1 MPDINNLS
9 NRELDVLRGISAG
22 CTNKVIAA
30 ALRIGSETVKTHVAS
45 SLSKLD
51 VSSRTE
57 LGMIAAEHGLALTEE
72 EFIDYIAGKMPR
84 ITDEDRRIFFHPGI
98 EVLTENVKYKQQL
111 QKAQDLNR
119 IERKAFREH
128 SRISNAIESYNEALL
143 EELRLHGDELRGYGR
158 RSGPL
163 DPNAAAMVIHLS
175 DNHMNELVN
184 LPTNRFD
191 FEVAAKRLML
201 LAQKAKVFGKAYGV
215 ERVIV
220 FFGGDLMNSDRRL
233 DELLAMST
241 NRARATLLAVHLYKQ
256 FLLDLR
262 SEFFVDCFGLT
273 GNESRAKDNL
283 GWVDVVATDNYDFTI
298 YSMLSAVF
306 EGIEDK
312 GFRFH
317 EFQANEV
324 LFSVHNETFL
334 GLHGHQVNATDQ
346 RKCQAI
352 VGKYAAKGVNV
363 THILCGHIHST
374 VVGDY
379 VSRNSSLVGSNA
391 YSEEA
396 LQFSSKAA
404 QNCHLVT
411 KQGLDG
417 VKLDLQNVDGVEGYE
432 ILPQLAAYNAKS
444 ADKAHEAMIE
454 PQTLVKVII

>member
-1 MPDINNLS
+1 MSLTPISHLRDEIVALYAETGSYLGTANKLY
-9 NRELDVLRGISAG
+9 NRHPELAQPNQLRAYI
-22 CTNKVIAA
+22 
-30 ALRIGSETVKTHVAS
+30 
-45 SLSKLD
+45 
-51 VSSRTE
+51 RTE
-57 LGMIAAEHGLALTEE
+57 LTIEGGQDLEVIA
-72 EFIDYIAGKMPR
+72 
-84 ITDEDRRIFFHPGI
+84 
-98 EVLTENVKYKQQL
+98 ENVRL
-111 QKAQDLNR
+111 AKAAQRSRDIGR
-119 IERKAFREH
+119 VKDKSFREH
-128 SRISNAIESYNEALL
+128 ARIENAVTEYNAALL
-143 EELRLHGDELRGYGR
+143 QELRDHSLALSGYGR
-158 RSGPL
+158 RTGPL
-163 DPNAAAMVIHLS
+163 DPDAAAMVVHLS
-175 DNHMNELVN
+175 DNHFNELVN

-191 FEVAAKRLML
+191 FEVAAKRLAL

-346 RKCQAI
+346 RKCQSI

-374 VVGDY
+374 VVSDY

-404 QNCHLVT
+404 QNVHLVT

-417 VKLDLQNVDGVEGYE
+417 VKCDLQNVDGVEGYE
-432 ILPQLAAYNAKS
+432 IVPQLIAYNAKS
-444 ADKAHEAMIE
+444 ADKAHEAMVE